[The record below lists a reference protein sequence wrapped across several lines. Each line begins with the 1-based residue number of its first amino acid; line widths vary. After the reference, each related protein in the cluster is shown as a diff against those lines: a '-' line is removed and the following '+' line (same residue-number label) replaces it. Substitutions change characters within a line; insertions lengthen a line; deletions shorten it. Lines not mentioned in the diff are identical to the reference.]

1 MRKAP
6 GRGRYHATPWSLI
19 RIGGFLLMHLL
30 GSAPHGFPQGIPDI
44 LNRTCSHHSLS
55 RPPLS
60 HTREL
65 DALSLQQYSSNSSH
79 PITDMTRNPPMD
91 ESEPIN
97 RRVGYSTFPVT
108 TFSPKT
114 VEPCSFSP
122 AEPVDWFGFNRSHAL
137 QSFRSRDDRSCCT
150 RHRKLSHRIACY
162 TEKGLCKSNSVHWRP
177 NVTSR

>member
-1 MRKAP
+1 MEVFSTQYSVFGVQKSATTGRTGGMRRAP

-122 AEPVDWFGFNRSHAL
+122 AEPVDWFGF
-137 QSFRSRDDRSCCT
+137 SFR
-150 RHRKLSHRIACY
+150 
-162 TEKGLCKSNSVHWRP
+162 G
-177 NVTSR
+177 